1 MTDDDV
7 GLQSADGQKSG
18 DGGDDV
24 DEVENV
30 EALARRILGQS
41 WRSND
46 EDFSCRKIGQSCLV
60 TLKG

>member
-30 EALARRILGQS
+30 EALARRVLGQS

-46 EDFSCRKIGQSCLV
+46 EDFSC
-60 TLKG
+60 

>member
-24 DEVENV
+24 DESADSQLMKN
-30 EALARRILGQS
+30 RDMDRP
-41 WRSND
+41 
-46 EDFSCRKIGQSCLV
+46 V
-60 TLKG
+60 TLNVGGKKFEVPKRR